1 MNINTKNLVSI
12 TDANQNFSK
21 VARLVDEN
29 GSVIILKNNVPRYLV
44 MEFSSAEEEQL
55 AADEDVMSISK
66 RLIEKNRQAYEVL
79 ANDPI
84 IQATDTFAA

>member
-29 GSVIILKNNVPRYLV
+29 GPVIIIKNNAPKYLV
-44 MEFSSAEEEQL
+44 MEFSSVEQ
-55 AADEDVMSISK
+55 EQSVSK
-66 RLIEKNRQAYEVL
+66 HFIETNRQAYEVL
-79 ANDPI
+79 AK
-84 IQATDTFAA
+84 

>member
-29 GSVIILKNNVPRYLV
+29 GYVIILKKNVTRYLV
-44 MEFSSAEEEQL
+44 L
-55 AADEDVMSISK
+55 
-66 RLIEKNRQAYEVL
+66 
-79 ANDPI
+79 
-84 IQATDTFAA
+84 